1 MKRRVLSII
10 TVFALL
16 IALVPQNITVSYA
29 AALSGSGTASDPYLI
44 KNSSDLEQIGDGEA
58 GTYYKLENHITID
71 RSFKTIKS
79 FKGIL
84 NGNYK
89 TITGLD
95 VYTHMTYDTASQKN
109 ILTTKG
115 ALFETIESTALVYRV
130 TFRRPKFS
138 SYCENIPKNH
148 NGDLNFN
155 RGLLAVTNKG
165 TVDNISITDADIN
178 ATFYRNMS
186 TCESIY
192 QTNNF
197 GGIVYQNNGK
207 ILNCYITGNMKVTD
221 GEHMA
226 GVVSMNNGIVANVES
241 YVKIELTQTSGFSG
255 PCLRYASCIVSRNT
269 GTIYNSWSGGSIS
282 STYGNLVE
290 SQINGYICA
299 ANTSLNGKVNG
310 TVDTCYYKK
319 TSDEKVVAAGV
330 TGGNQSNVE
339 EKSIGTNKDLY
350 NANVT
355 ANNNKG
361 ANGIMGLKGWQA
373 SVEPAILN
381 WVKDGKVYKC
391 ETVYPNDDGKWV
403 FYYPYAIDDDYYTET
418 WDTTFSESGMQGLR
432 AGGYSTFNSAKVI
445 TITAA
450 NPQGKYYPVFDGT
463 QTLTPSETSIPDYAY
478 KWKRVGSDDFVEAP
492 TADEIAQAGGI
503 KKYIAKLDGGYL
515 SDSYFTENYTDPISV
530 GDEFAVKYV
539 VDSNQYKIKSGE
551 YYMYTKGGW
560 GNVDAPTF
568 KVKKISVAQDNINT
582 YFDFTQPTVQ
592 KYSKNAVYAYPT
604 VSAKTTA
611 TPAYTGTLTVRYSKE
626 DGTVLDAP
634 PTEAG
639 TYNVLVSMKADD
651 NFKACTNV
659 KIGTFTI
666 EKGDVKCELSIEG
679 EAKYSVPFKI
689 KAKFTEDCDPSVKS
703 ENISGGYATL
713 YINGIQDG
721 LPTWVSNGE
730 VTFVVSKI
738 IPVSSSFNY
747 SVKYDG
753 NGNSYNTKE
762 FNASGVVA
770 QGTPE
775 MEITTDKTDYTYGDT
790 AIITV
795 KAPANQNNFDS
806 RLVIRFEDTN
816 IPLETDYI
824 EDENGYYKYKW
835 KVSRVGENISI
846 KADFIGSQN
855 YNAGYVT
862 CTYSAYKADVT
873 ADLLEVTGSGTYTY
887 DGQSKSVAINPK
899 AGIKGIGNV
908 VNIYYYSQTDG
919 TSSQDAPVDAG
930 TYELF
935 VEIEAGE
942 NYNAN
947 SFLKVSPILI
957 IKQATLTENDFTV
970 KINGSD
976 DRNFT
981 YNGEP
986 VDVQVTSPLTDT
998 FDVTYYKKDE
1008 NGNYNPMPDKPI
1020 VPGEYLIAVSAAE
1033 SRNCK
1038 GFNLELCR
1046 FEITKCDLTAEN
1058 CDWLNQST
1066 HSYTYEDKFVIEG
1079 DFNNGLTPTGTFDI
1093 KLKDKTSGIDFANL
1107 PQFITLNDG
1116 KSFKIEINE
1125 NHYQG
1130 SGDFELTVSYS
1141 GDDLVSYT
1149 PEFIKGEFSVARK
1162 NVTITVTGESQV
1174 YEPDTPR
1181 YVTVTSDAKHLQ
1193 DYCIRITYY
1202 KVDENENKL
1211 VSADAVTNAIS
1222 AGKYLYVVSIE
1233 PMARIF
1239 YQFSR
1244 EYTVTGTALP
1254 NIDDYDN
1261 IGYMIIKAGSTDTQK
1276 PIYFDNSTVNAYMT
1290 DTVVNNLNNPNSS
1303 DVTYESKNT
1312 NVAEV
1317 DPLTGAVT
1325 IKGAGSAVIIA
1336 TSKKENTSDVYA
1348 SYTLN
1353 VTKELIQVK
1362 AANAEITYGT
1372 NTEDINYGY
1381 TLSKNVTLSGEAVYS
1396 TNYYYGSDCGKYDI
1410 NISGFSSDVY
1420 DIVYVPATLIVMPK
1434 ELTIDDF
1441 YVTAASKRYD
1451 GTKTAQFATA
1461 PNQNS
1466 LVSGDYVNALIEG
1479 EFENEN
1485 ASYSNKQT
1493 INYRITGLTG
1503 AESSNYYIN
1512 GVLTGTAE
1520 GYIYP
1525 AFITVSVP
1533 PVTTYVY
1540 DGEAKYVNAVAYANG
1555 MYFDKFFAVYSKD
1568 GTNVAAPTDAG
1579 TYEVNIYTADSN
1591 YAISGGVTA
1600 QLIIKP
1606 AQQEFFT
1613 IEGIPDNVTYGD
1625 SFHLQTAGADGT
1637 VTYEITEGNEIASLN
1652 GDIITTSGIGKVTVK
1667 ATNTKENYN
1676 QKTAQRSFVINK
1688 KTLTYTVTAKNK
1700 IYDGEKT
1707 VDIESIV
1714 LDGIVGNDEVSAA
1727 ARGGAYTATADAEN
1741 NKTVFV
1747 SGIELAGASSAN
1759 YRILSDS
1766 AQTSINIAKKDIT
1779 AVNIS
1784 AFGKVYDGT
1793 ANAEYFVESYSGVVP
1808 ADLKFINVNGTAQFD
1823 NANAGDSKTV
1833 TLTNYT
1839 LTGAK
1844 SGNYNLNLAADP
1856 TSEADIVKAQVNFN
1870 IGALEYVYDGKQKS
1884 VPVTAVC
1891 GDRVFTGYKVT
1902 YNQSA
1907 DMPIN
1912 AGNYNVEITL
1922 NDSENYSSDF
1932 TGATLKILAADQ
1944 ANLTITGVAGTIDF
1958 GKIFM
1963 LQTVGGNGNGKVTWT
1978 SSDAGIAYVEADT
1991 GIVTIKGVGSPVT
2004 ITAVKASDGN
2014 YTEQTANITF
2024 TPVKKSVG
2032 YKITGLTHTYDGTA
2046 KAVTVTGI
2054 GDYTVTYTDEN
2065 GSEVP
2070 TPVNAGTYNVTVAAK
2085 EPYDGS
2091 ASAVMTIKNASI
2103 DTSALTFDVADAT
2116 YGEALNVTQPD
2127 LSAYPAGTSASVT
2140 YTGTG
2145 IYTPQTEQPKSAGR
2159 YTATLT
2165 ISGDNYN
2172 GAQLTADFVIN
2183 KAVINVTPKAV
2194 SRAYGELNPS
2204 FTMQYDGFKYND
2216 DISAIMIEPT
2226 GYTEATLNS
2235 GVGSYDIIPSGGYAE
2250 NYTFNYRNG
2259 TLTVGEAS
2267 GGNFY
2272 IFGGQSNPYVG
2283 NKFTVTAYYNNE
2295 KPSVIWQSDNPSVA
2309 QIDADGVVTIV
2320 NNGTATITA
2329 TMNDS
2334 RFASGLT
2341 ASFTLN
2347 AEWLPETQT
2356 QIYFDTLTV
2365 DKYVT
2370 DGAFAIAPMGVDN
2383 GATVKYKSSNI
2394 SVASVD
2400 ETTGSVTLN
2409 KAGTAVITATASK
2422 FNCADVYASYT
2433 VNVKKVPVTVKAND
2447 VLLTYGDEFTTT
2459 DVTVT
2464 GANKDELNGTL
2475 SFATKYA
2482 KGKNVG
2488 DYDVMPSGLTSDI
2501 YDIIFESGTITVA
2514 EKVLTSDDFDITVS
2528 DKTYDGAREAD
2539 VFASVKPG
2547 SLVSG
2552 DRIAVGVYANFIDEN
2567 ADTENKK
2574 DAEYVIDSISGKG
2587 FENYIL
2593 HGGSV
2598 SGTIPGAA
2606 YITPAKVSF
2615 FVSKETVRSYDG
2627 SIQKAEVSAMALSR
2641 VFDESNYTVYYTGT
2655 DGVKTAQPVNA
2666 DEYKISIEL
2675 NDEFKGNYEAIQPDA
2690 VLKISIDETAK
2701 LYITGSN
2708 KNVTAGDVFTLYAH
2722 YGNEMPSVKWEV
2734 TEGSDVA
2741 VISDSGEVT
2750 VLKSG
2755 RAVIKATLTDE
2766 NYGGGSTEFELVA
2779 AKKKISIKISASEL
2793 VKTYTGSE
2801 QTINFTSDVPLDDVT
2816 IHTSYVLRTDASVTQ
2831 PIDAGT
2837 YTVSYEVDDE
2847 RYEASG
2853 NSEFT
2858 INKANVTVKAKD
2870 IQKQYGDKPEYE
2882 LEIVSG
2888 ENVADLN
2895 EMLSYVKFASDGADV
2910 KAKAGTYDI
2919 KLTLDTQ
2926 GDKNR
2931 NFDVCDTLGKLTV
2944 TKAPLT
2950 VTVKDVTREYGA
2962 ENPQLEAEIGGFKNG
2977 ETVKDLS
2984 GELIL
2989 GYDGIDAETAVGTH
3003 NDKATASGLESENYE
3018 IAYVFGNVTITKIKV
3033 SASILGARN
3042 TYIKVKFGKAV
3053 KGLTEN
3059 NFEVKNGSETVTI
3072 ASVSPSEDNKIYTI
3086 NGKFDVDTTYTVN
3099 VLCPADSV
3107 YDISGSDLKVKPSKS
3122 SSSSG
3127 GGGGGSATVSYT
3139 VSFDTNGANK
3149 IDSVKVTKNS
3159 TVKEPSAPVKDGFKF
3174 DGWYTDKE
3182 CNTLYDFSQRVNKSF
3197 TLYAKWTA
3205 KDESDNVDGKD
3216 NDSKDNNTPGGANEN
3231 PFIDVKENDWFY
3243 DNVMYVVKNKIMSG
3257 TDENIFDP
3265 NGLVTRAMLVTVLW
3279 RADGMPQTDYIIPF
3293 SDVGADDYYT
3303 EAVRWAAS
3311 EGIVNGI
3318 SEKEFAP
3325 NRNITREQIATIMF
3339 RYAKY
3344 KKYDVLA
3351 GEDTNILS
3359 YTDAESISEYAVPAI
3374 QYAVGAGLMNGK
3386 TNNTINP
3393 QDNATRAEIAA
3404 IMQRFLK

>member
-1 MKRRVLSII
+1 
-10 TVFALL
+10 
-16 IALVPQNITVSYA
+16 
-29 AALSGSGTASDPYLI
+29 
-44 KNSSDLEQIGDGEA
+44 
-58 GTYYKLENHITID
+58 
-71 RSFKTIKS
+71 
-79 FKGIL
+79 
-84 NGNYK
+84 
-89 TITGLD
+89 
-95 VYTHMTYDTASQKN
+95 
-109 ILTTKG
+109 
-115 ALFETIESTALVYRV
+115 
-130 TFRRPKFS
+130 
-138 SYCENIPKNH
+138 
-148 NGDLNFN
+148 
-155 RGLLAVTNKG
+155 
-165 TVDNISITDADIN
+165 
-178 ATFYRNMS
+178 
-186 TCESIY
+186 
-192 QTNNF
+192 
-197 GGIVYQNNGK
+197 
-207 ILNCYITGNMKVTD
+207 
-221 GEHMA
+221 
-226 GVVSMNNGIVANVES
+226 
-241 YVKIELTQTSGFSG
+241 
-255 PCLRYASCIVSRNT
+255 
-269 GTIYNSWSGGSIS
+269 
-282 STYGNLVE
+282 
-290 SQINGYICA
+290 
-299 ANTSLNGKVNG
+299 
-310 TVDTCYYKK
+310 
-319 TSDEKVVAAGV
+319 
-330 TGGNQSNVE
+330 
-339 EKSIGTNKDLY
+339 
-350 NANVT
+350 
-355 ANNNKG
+355 
-361 ANGIMGLKGWQA
+361 
-373 SVEPAILN
+373 
-381 WVKDGKVYKC
+381 
-391 ETVYPNDDGKWV
+391 
-403 FYYPYAIDDDYYTET
+403 
-418 WDTTFSESGMQGLR
+418 
-432 AGGYSTFNSAKVI
+432 
-445 TITAA
+445 
-450 NPQGKYYPVFDGT
+450 
-463 QTLTPSETSIPDYAY
+463 
-478 KWKRVGSDDFVEAP
+478 
-492 TADEIAQAGGI
+492 
-503 KKYIAKLDGGYL
+503 
-515 SDSYFTENYTDPISV
+515 
-530 GDEFAVKYV
+530 
-539 VDSNQYKIKSGE
+539 
-551 YYMYTKGGW
+551 
-560 GNVDAPTF
+560 
-568 KVKKISVAQDNINT
+568 
-582 YFDFTQPTVQ
+582 
-592 KYSKNAVYAYPT
+592 
-604 VSAKTTA
+604 
-611 TPAYTGTLTVRYSKE
+611 
-626 DGTVLDAP
+626 
-634 PTEAG
+634 
-639 TYNVLVSMKADD
+639 
-651 NFKACTNV
+651 
-659 KIGTFTI
+659 
-666 EKGDVKCELSIEG
+666 
-679 EAKYSVPFKI
+679 
-689 KAKFTEDCDPSVKS
+689 
-703 ENISGGYATL
+703 
-713 YINGIQDG
+713 
-721 LPTWVSNGE
+721 
-730 VTFVVSKI
+730 
-738 IPVSSSFNY
+738 
-747 SVKYDG
+747 
-753 NGNSYNTKE
+753 
-762 FNASGVVA
+762 
-770 QGTPE
+770 
-775 MEITTDKTDYTYGDT
+775 
-790 AIITV
+790 
-795 KAPANQNNFDS
+795 
-806 RLVIRFEDTN
+806 
-816 IPLETDYI
+816 
-824 EDENGYYKYKW
+824 
-835 KVSRVGENISI
+835 
-846 KADFIGSQN
+846 
-855 YNAGYVT
+855 
-862 CTYSAYKADVT
+862 
-873 ADLLEVTGSGTYTY
+873 
-887 DGQSKSVAINPK
+887 
-899 AGIKGIGNV
+899 
-908 VNIYYYSQTDG
+908 
-919 TSSQDAPVDAG
+919 
-930 TYELF
+930 
-935 VEIEAGE
+935 
-942 NYNAN
+942 
-947 SFLKVSPILI
+947 
-957 IKQATLTENDFTV
+957 
-970 KINGSD
+970 
-976 DRNFT
+976 
-981 YNGEP
+981 
-986 VDVQVTSPLTDT
+986 
-998 FDVTYYKKDE
+998 
-1008 NGNYNPMPDKPI
+1008 
-1020 VPGEYLIAVSAAE
+1020 
-1033 SRNCK
+1033 
-1038 GFNLELCR
+1038 
-1046 FEITKCDLTAEN
+1046 
-1058 CDWLNQST
+1058 
-1066 HSYTYEDKFVIEG
+1066 
-1079 DFNNGLTPTGTFDI
+1079 
-1093 KLKDKTSGIDFANL
+1093 
-1107 PQFITLNDG
+1107 
-1116 KSFKIEINE
+1116 
-1125 NHYQG
+1125 
-1130 SGDFELTVSYS
+1130 
-1141 GDDLVSYT
+1141 
-1149 PEFIKGEFSVARK
+1149 
-1162 NVTITVTGESQV
+1162 
-1174 YEPDTPR
+1174 
-1181 YVTVTSDAKHLQ
+1181 
-1193 DYCIRITYY
+1193 
-1202 KVDENENKL
+1202 
-1211 VSADAVTNAIS
+1211 
-1222 AGKYLYVVSIE
+1222 
-1233 PMARIF
+1233 
-1239 YQFSR
+1239 
-1244 EYTVTGTALP
+1244 
-1254 NIDDYDN
+1254 
-1261 IGYMIIKAGSTDTQK
+1261 
-1276 PIYFDNSTVNAYMT
+1276 
-1290 DTVVNNLNNPNSS
+1290 
-1303 DVTYESKNT
+1303 
-1312 NVAEV
+1312 
-1317 DPLTGAVT
+1317 
-1325 IKGAGSAVIIA
+1325 
-1336 TSKKENTSDVYA
+1336 
-1348 SYTLN
+1348 
-1353 VTKELIQVK
+1353 
-1362 AANAEITYGT
+1362 
-1372 NTEDINYGY
+1372 
-1381 TLSKNVTLSGEAVYS
+1381 
-1396 TNYYYGSDCGKYDI
+1396 
-1410 NISGFSSDVY
+1410 
-1420 DIVYVPATLIVMPK
+1420 
-1434 ELTIDDF
+1434 
-1441 YVTAASKRYD
+1441 
-1451 GTKTAQFATA
+1451 
-1461 PNQNS
+1461 
-1466 LVSGDYVNALIEG
+1466 
-1479 EFENEN
+1479 
-1485 ASYSNKQT
+1485 
-1493 INYRITGLTG
+1493 
-1503 AESSNYYIN
+1503 
-1512 GVLTGTAE
+1512 
-1520 GYIYP
+1520 
-1525 AFITVSVP
+1525 
-1533 PVTTYVY
+1533 
-1540 DGEAKYVNAVAYANG
+1540 
-1555 MYFDKFFAVYSKD
+1555 
-1568 GTNVAAPTDAG
+1568 
-1579 TYEVNIYTADSN
+1579 
-1591 YAISGGVTA
+1591 
-1600 QLIIKP
+1600 
-1606 AQQEFFT
+1606 
-1613 IEGIPDNVTYGD
+1613 
-1625 SFHLQTAGADGT
+1625 
-1637 VTYEITEGNEIASLN
+1637 
-1652 GDIITTSGIGKVTVK
+1652 
-1667 ATNTKENYN
+1667 
-1676 QKTAQRSFVINK
+1676 
-1688 KTLTYTVTAKNK
+1688 
-1700 IYDGEKT
+1700 
-1707 VDIESIV
+1707 
-1714 LDGIVGNDEVSAA
+1714 
-1727 ARGGAYTATADAEN
+1727 
-1741 NKTVFV
+1741 
-1747 SGIELAGASSAN
+1747 
-1759 YRILSDS
+1759 
-1766 AQTSINIAKKDIT
+1766 
-1779 AVNIS
+1779 
-1784 AFGKVYDGT
+1784 
-1793 ANAEYFVESYSGVVP
+1793 
-1808 ADLKFINVNGTAQFD
+1808 
-1823 NANAGDSKTV
+1823 
-1833 TLTNYT
+1833 
-1839 LTGAK
+1839 
-1844 SGNYNLNLAADP
+1844 
-1856 TSEADIVKAQVNFN
+1856 
-1870 IGALEYVYDGKQKS
+1870 
-1884 VPVTAVC
+1884 
-1891 GDRVFTGYKVT
+1891 
-1902 YNQSA
+1902 
-1907 DMPIN
+1907 
-1912 AGNYNVEITL
+1912 
-1922 NDSENYSSDF
+1922 
-1932 TGATLKILAADQ
+1932 
-1944 ANLTITGVAGTIDF
+1944 
-1958 GKIFM
+1958 
-1963 LQTVGGNGNGKVTWT
+1963 
-1978 SSDAGIAYVEADT
+1978 
-1991 GIVTIKGVGSPVT
+1991 
-2004 ITAVKASDGN
+2004 
-2014 YTEQTANITF
+2014 
-2024 TPVKKSVG
+2024 
-2032 YKITGLTHTYDGTA
+2032 
-2046 KAVTVTGI
+2046 
-2054 GDYTVTYTDEN
+2054 
-2065 GSEVP
+2065 
-2070 TPVNAGTYNVTVAAK
+2070 
-2085 EPYDGS
+2085 
-2091 ASAVMTIKNASI
+2091 MTIKNASI

-2501 YDIIFESGTITVA
+2501 YDITFESGTITVA

-3231 PFIDVKENDWFY
+3231 PFADVKENDWFY

-3279 RADGMPQTDYIIPF
+3279 RANGMPQTDYIIPF

-3339 RYAKY
+3339 RYANY
-3344 KKYDVLA
+3344 KKYDVPA

-3374 QYAVGAGLMNGK
+3374 QYAVGTGLMNGK